1 MPRCSAVRIGL
12 LVRDS
17 SVARQIVFRAP
28 SDHEYLALPPRVRQA
43 FEEIC
48 PALVR
53 QPFRSGLGHSVGQ
66 VRGYPGLW
74 RLKLTDFPPRLFR
87 GIYEVDGEIVRFL
100 GFGPR
105 PDFYRRLH
113 ETDRLSP
120 SRF

>member
-1 MPRCSAVRIGL
+1 M
-12 LVRDS
+12 
-17 SVARQIVFRAP
+17 ARQIVFRTP
-28 SDHEYLALPPRVRQA
+28 SDDEYLSLPLRVRQV

-48 PALVR
+48 PHLVS
-53 QPFRSGLGHSVGQ
+53 QPFRSERGYSVGQ

-74 RLKLTDFPPRLFR
+74 KLKLTDFPPRVFR
-87 GIYEVDGEIVRFL
+87 GVYEVDGEIVRFL

-105 PDFYRRLH
+105 PDFYRRLR